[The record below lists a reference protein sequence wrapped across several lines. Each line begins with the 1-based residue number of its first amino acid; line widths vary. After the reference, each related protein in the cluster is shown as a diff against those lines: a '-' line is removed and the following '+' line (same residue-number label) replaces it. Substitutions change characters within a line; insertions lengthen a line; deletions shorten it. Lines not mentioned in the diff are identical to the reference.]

1 MNIRAPSRLLP
12 LLAATIVAG
21 CATAGYSPP
30 PERRA
35 ADRCPVGEV
44 WVCENRYPSRIENE
58 NKRDPFC
65 RCENPADLR

>member
-12 LLAATIVAG
+12 LLAAAIVAG
-21 CATAGYSPP
+21 CATSGYSPP

-44 WVCENRYPSRIENE
+44 RVCEDRYPSRIESE
-58 NKRDPFC
+58 TRHDPFC
-65 RCENPADLR
+65 RCENPANLR